1 MREDG
6 APVTWPGIVCCVRLA
21 HTADRAAH
29 CYVSYLL
36 HTSDSAHA
44 AHTRPGLVFAC
55 LESFYIS
62 HITPVA
68 CSQPGQAADI
78 LLLSC
83 LARRDLRIPRSGPA
97 LTHKALQASR

>member
-44 AHTRPGLVFAC
+44 AWAGVCVSREFLHQSHYASCVFPAWPG
-55 LESFYIS
+55 
-62 HITPVA
+62 
-68 CSQPGQAADI
+68 
-78 LLLSC
+78 
-83 LARRDLRIPRSGPA
+83 R
-97 LTHKALQASR
+97 